1 MLLNL
6 SFHVLYKSTDFACLA
21 VLVRA
26 FPFLKKQVS
35 DYANLQAAEA
45 LHTMPQEVSLIWQA
59 EWNVGKVLYL
69 LNRYIPFAGNLL
81 ALLCGFNNLFELYH
95 PGEFDDAMR
104 SAIHCSHA
112 RDAGWVDFRG
122 KHVAS
127 KLRSQ
132 SPNLLLVILYLRVFA
147 LSGKSRPIGGLLLI
161 LFLLP
166 GAASVFLVLFSMSL
180 EYEPSP
186 APAVISCLPVTGRPE
201 RMTIA
206 MILVAASE
214 LIILLLTLWL
224 LFYRFWGSTS
234 HLVASFYR
242 DGAVYFVT
250 ITSVAIGSI
259 ICNVVAPVCT
269 NSVMVG
275 RSKVLTLRPQPGYA
289 YLLLHPQLVLHSVII
304 TRMVFHMRGIDG
316 IRHGASEEDIPL
328 TEVRYAVRLNVK
340 VDESIG

>member
-1 MLLNL
+1 MFGVGVHLPLTVAIDSTSL
-6 SFHVLYKSTDFACLA
+6 AALGYAHRHVTSTDFACLS

-26 FPFLKKQVS
+26 FPFLEKQAS
-35 DYANLQAAEA
+35 DYASLQAAEA

-59 EWNVGKVLYL
+59 EWNMGKVLYL
-69 LNRYIPFAGNLL
+69 LNR
-81 ALLCGFNNLFELYH
+81 LYDL
-95 PGEFDDAMR
+95 GGFDDAMR
-104 SAIHCSHA
+104 SAIHCSYI
-112 RDAGWVDFRG
+112 RDSDWVDFRR

-127 KLRSQ
+127 ELRSQ
-132 SPNLLLVILYLRVFA
+132 LPNFLLVILYLRVFA
-147 LSGKSRPIGGLLLI
+147 LSGKSRAIGGLLLI

-166 GAASVFLVLFSMSL
+166 GAASVFLVMFSMSL

-214 LIILLLTLWL
+214 LIILLLTPWL

-259 ICNVVAPVCT
+259 ICNVVAP
-269 NSVMVG
+269 
-275 RSKVLTLRPQPGYA
+275 PGYA

-316 IRHGASEEDIPL
+316 IRHGTSEEDIPL
-328 TEVRYAVRLNVK
+328 TEVRYAVRPNVY
-340 VDESIG
+340 